1 VLLPGT
7 DSAGAQA
14 VVANLLQRLR
24 EPVQLEQTPSYRP
37 MASVGLSVF
46 PQDGDT
52 PDLLLRNA
60 DLAMYA
66 AKIEGRNR
74 LATYRPEMSLRND
87 EGFAIQTELAEAI
100 EQGQLRVHF
109 QPQCRLSDGALM
121 GAEALVRWQR
131 PGNGLVLPGGFIGA
145 AEKYGLLVALDRWV
159 LNEALRQV
167 GCWVAAG
174 QWRASW
180 RLAVNQNVADLQRP
194 NMLAELK
201 TMLHTHGVSASSLEL
216 EITEDSLLQ
225 HTDAQMARLAELR
238 AMGVSLSI
246 DDFGTGYSSLAYL
259 RQLPVS
265 VIKIDM
271 SFVSGMLTNDNDAV
285 LVRTIVDM
293 AHNLGHTLVAEGI
306 ETPVQH
312 EQLAVMGCELGQ
324 GYLFGKPVSA
334 DEFAARWLGVYEK

>member
-1 VLLPGT
+1 
-7 DSAGAQA
+7 
-14 VVANLLQRLR
+14 
-24 EPVQLEQTPSYRP
+24 
-37 MASVGLSVF
+37 
-46 PQDGDT
+46 
-52 PDLLLRNA
+52 
-60 DLAMYA
+60 
-66 AKIEGRNR
+66 
-74 LATYRPEMSLRND
+74 
-87 EGFAIQTELAEAI
+87 
-100 EQGQLRVHF
+100 
-109 QPQCRLSDGALM
+109 
-121 GAEALVRWQR
+121 
-131 PGNGLVLPGGFIGA
+131 LVLPGGFIGA